1 MSKKRQKIPDE
12 VLKNLEK
19 KITNRVVAKI
29 EEIVSKKMKEML
41 QQKPEE
47 ERADD
52 EQILKHEIAALKN
65 DWLFLQSEIGN
76 LATKTDH
83 ILGSLSY
90 IANKNDDLVE
100 NHKKLLK
107 INQKLTVDI
116 DNLNKSIWK
125 INKQQYETEEQL
137 DDLEQY
143 GRRENLEIHGIP
155 WTKQEN
161 TNEIVQKVAR
171 ELNVK
176 VSESDISTSHRLP
189 LGMLNDKNYHP
200 PIIVRFSNRDKRNEV
215 FRKRHAIK
223 PHANPSSNSSSPN
236 VIPRDFAIRE
246 NLTKFRKQLFR
257 EATKLKQ
264 ELKYEFLWTWQ
275 GQILI
280 RKNASSKV
288 FKISSFYDLNHI
300 KNLSGKKVNNK
311 PSF

>member
-1 MSKKRQKIPDE
+1 MSKRMQKIPDE

-19 KITNRVVAKI
+19 KITNRAVAKI

-90 IANKNDDLVE
+90 TANENDDLVE
-100 NHKKLLK
+100 NHKKLQK

-125 INKQQYETEEQL
+125 INKQQFETEEQL

-143 GRRENLEIHGIP
+143 GLRKNLEIHGIS

-189 LGMLNDKNYHP
+189 LGMLNDKNHHLP
-200 PIIVRFSNRDKRNEV
+200 
-215 FRKRHAIK
+215 
-223 PHANPSSNSSSPN
+223 
-236 VIPRDFAIRE
+236 
-246 NLTKFRKQLFR
+246 
-257 EATKLKQ
+257 
-264 ELKYEFLWTWQ
+264 
-275 GQILI
+275 
-280 RKNASSKV
+280 
-288 FKISSFYDLNHI
+288 
-300 KNLSGKKVNNK
+300 
-311 PSF
+311 

>member
-1 MSKKRQKIPDE
+1 M
-12 VLKNLEK
+12 
-19 KITNRVVAKI
+19 
-29 EEIVSKKMKEML
+29 
-41 QQKPEE
+41 
-47 ERADD
+47 
-52 EQILKHEIAALKN
+52 
-65 DWLFLQSEIGN
+65 
-76 LATKTDH
+76 
-83 ILGSLSY
+83 
-90 IANKNDDLVE
+90 VE
-100 NHKKLLK
+100 NHKKLQK

-143 GRRENLEIHGIP
+143 GQRENLEIHGIP

-189 LGMLNDKNYHP
+189 LGMLNDKNHHP
-200 PIIVRFSNRDKRNEV
+200 PIIVRFSNQDKRNEV

-223 PHANPSSNSSSPN
+223 PHANPSSNLSSPN

-257 EATKLKQ
+257 EAAKLNPLFTDGTCKSH
-264 ELKYEFLWTWQ
+264 FL
-275 GQILI
+275 ILM
-280 RKNASSKV
+280 
-288 FKISSFYDLNHI
+288 
-300 KNLSGKKVNNK
+300 
-311 PSF
+311 

>member
-1 MSKKRQKIPDE
+1 MQKIPDE

-29 EEIVSKKMKEML
+29 EEIVSKKMKELL

-90 IANKNDDLVE
+90 IANENDDLVE
-100 NHKKLLK
+100 NHKKLQK

-143 GRRENLEIHGIP
+143 GQREN
-155 WTKQEN
+155 
-161 TNEIVQKVAR
+161 
-171 ELNVK
+171 
-176 VSESDISTSHRLP
+176 
-189 LGMLNDKNYHP
+189 
-200 PIIVRFSNRDKRNEV
+200 
-215 FRKRHAIK
+215 
-223 PHANPSSNSSSPN
+223 
-236 VIPRDFAIRE
+236 
-246 NLTKFRKQLFR
+246 
-257 EATKLKQ
+257 
-264 ELKYEFLWTWQ
+264 
-275 GQILI
+275 
-280 RKNASSKV
+280 
-288 FKISSFYDLNHI
+288 
-300 KNLSGKKVNNK
+300 
-311 PSF
+311 